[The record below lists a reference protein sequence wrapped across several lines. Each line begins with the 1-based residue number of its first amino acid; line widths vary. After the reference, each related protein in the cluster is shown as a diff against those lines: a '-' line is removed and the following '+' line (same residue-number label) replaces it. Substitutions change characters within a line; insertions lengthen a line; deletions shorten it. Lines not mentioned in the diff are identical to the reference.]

1 MSDDNEAITWNVI
14 LLGESEVGKKEIFPY
29 KINDFNSR
37 LPIISS
43 FITNTLEVEKN
54 QYVRFVIWDTAGEE
68 KYRSVNKIFYKN
80 ASVCILVYDITRK
93 SSFEQLKNYWIKE
106 IKEFCPKDTSN
117 SKNIFIILIIVLVLV
132 GNRYDRYA
140 FQEVDNSE
148 AKAFAKEI
156 DAIYRCVSNKHR
168 ESIEDLYRDIGRK
181 FLNPNYIVDNY
192 EQIDRKKNVKF
203 TKKLNKYIN
212 Y

>member
-1 MSDDNEAITWNVI
+1 MSDDNEVIACKVI
-14 LLGESEVGKKEIFPY
+14 LLGEGGVGKTEIVPF

-37 LPIISS
+37 LPI
-43 FITNTLEVEKN
+43 TYTLEVEKN
-54 QYVRFVIWDTAGEE
+54 QYVRFEIWDTAGEE
-68 KYRSVNKIFYKN
+68 KYLSLAKVFYKN

-93 SSFEQLKNYWIKE
+93 SSYEEIKNYWIKE
-106 IKEFCPKDTSN
+106 IKEFGPKDISN
-117 SKNIFIILIIVLVLV
+117 SKYIFIILIIVLALV

-156 DAIYRCVSNKHR
+156 DAIYRCVSNKQR
-168 ESIEDLYRDIGRK
+168 ESIVDLYRDIGRK